1 MSKSLQHK
9 RDSFYH
15 YLKAIVFSF
24 ITIFAVAQFSS
35 FLLPT
40 TTHQGMEMI
49 MTEHPNE
56 SESNE
61 VQEEISGEIHQS
73 DMQPPI
79 AKSMVSIFT
88 KSFDYITFF
97 SPSDTPPPEV

>member
-9 RDSFYH
+9 KDQFFNYSR
-15 YLKAIVFSF
+15 AIIFSLM
-24 ITIFAVAQFSS
+24 TVFAVVQLSS
-35 FLLPT
+35 FLLPS
-40 TTHQGMEMI
+40 TTHQSLEI
-49 MTEHPNE
+49 VMTEHSNE

-61 VQEEISGEIHQS
+61 AQEEFLGEIHQS

-79 AKSMVSIFT
+79 AKSMASIFT